1 MHLVIHE
8 NWSYGSYLNFLP
20 SFCPSVFV
28 CLFVCYFYIILLTF
42 IQTIF
47 LTCFIFELGRIT
59 WISNN
64 TTVFLGGGENS
75 SLPIFK
81 FGILRYS
88 CLIAFNASSKTQGEY
103 YRPSVGW
110 AEMARRKFSST
121 RWCKSPWEH
130 CPCLEA
136 VVAQIRPTW
145 LTAPGSPRMDSM
157 WINSLFI
164 CHMIYCS
171 TPATLGYVDI
181 IPHSFSWCH
190 EKLQSRTKLLENL
203 YPSMHAIERNNTVST
218 TTDLRYQIPLPSG
231 QCCFLQMSKDQG
243 CFRTHNNIASKGR
256 GEGRTRYSEDVR
268 KNALRMW
275 HFLNSFVQDCSYP
288 VWHEQ

>member
-1 MHLVIHE
+1 MLFTWAGILGGNLVQLASLFNCISFLFSRKFTFNFVMHLVIHE

-28 CLFVCYFYIILLTF
+28 WLFVYYFYIILLTF

-136 VVAQIRPTW
+136 VVAQIRPT
-145 LTAPGSPRMDSM
+145 
-157 WINSLFI
+157 
-164 CHMIYCS
+164 
-171 TPATLGYVDI
+171 
-181 IPHSFSWCH
+181 
-190 EKLQSRTKLLENL
+190 
-203 YPSMHAIERNNTVST
+203 
-218 TTDLRYQIPLPSG
+218 
-231 QCCFLQMSKDQG
+231 
-243 CFRTHNNIASKGR
+243 
-256 GEGRTRYSEDVR
+256 
-268 KNALRMW
+268 
-275 HFLNSFVQDCSYP
+275 
-288 VWHEQ
+288 